1 MDWQVI
7 ILTLG
12 ASLITGAVSLIGNIV
27 VTKANLKK
35 TLLENREES
44 KKEFMK
50 KRFEAYEQI
59 LHNLNYLEQNANK
72 EDILKESKLEQTWLN
87 YYPYC
92 SKEINHDLYMFTK
105 NFDRKNKSHINLSI
119 SHMREQIKEDLD
131 EYYGVKDK
139 KLKRY
144 FN

>member
-27 VTKANLKK
+27 VTKANLKR

-50 KRFEAYEQI
+50 NRFEAYELI
-59 LHNLNYLEQNANK
+59 LHNLNYLERNTDK
-72 EDILKESKLEQTWLN
+72 ENILKESEIEQVWLN
-87 YYPYC
+87 HYPYC
-92 SKEINHDLYMFTK
+92 SKEMNHHLYMFTK
-105 NFDRKNKSHINLSI
+105 YFDRKDKSHIDLSI
-119 SHMREQIKEDLD
+119 SHMREQIKKDLD

-139 KLKRY
+139 KLK
-144 FN
+144 

>member
-27 VTKANLKK
+27 VTRANLKK

-44 KKEFMK
+44 KKE
-50 KRFEAYEQI
+50 
-59 LHNLNYLEQNANK
+59 
-72 EDILKESKLEQTWLN
+72 DILKESKIEQAWLN

-92 SKEINHDLYMFTK
+92 SKEMNHDLYMFTK
-105 NFDRKNKSHINLSI
+105 YFDRKDKSHIDLSI
-119 SHMREQIKEDLD
+119 SHMREQIKDDLD

-139 KLKRY
+139 KSKR
-144 FN
+144 

>member
-27 VTKANLKK
+27 ISRANLKK

-59 LHNLNYLEQNANK
+59 LHNLNYLEQNADK
-72 EDILKESKLEQTWLN
+72 EDILKESKIEQAWLN
-87 YYPYC
+87 HYPYC
-92 SKEINHDLYMFTK
+92 SKEMNHELYMFTK
-105 NFDRKNKSHINLSI
+105 YFDRKNRSHIDLSI
-119 SHMREQIKEDLD
+119 SHMREQIKNDLD

-139 KLKRY
+139 KLKG
-144 FN
+144 

>member
-12 ASLITGAVSLIGNIV
+12 ASLITGTVSLIGNIV

-35 TLLENREES
+35 SMIEKQEES

-50 KRFEAYEQI
+50 KRVEAYELI
-59 LHNLNYLEQNANK
+59 LHNLNYLEQNIDN
-72 EDILKESKLEQTWLN
+72 DNVLKESKIEQAWLN

-92 SKEINHDLYMFTK
+92 SKEMNYALYMFTK
-105 NFDRKNKSHINLSI
+105 SFDRKDKSHIISSI
-119 SHMREQIKEDLD
+119 SDLREQIKKDLD
-131 EYYGVKDK
+131 EYYGIKDK
-139 KLKRY
+139 KLKSY
-144 FN
+144 LI